1 MRTHTSVLPILLSLL
16 LLTACG
22 TDSAKASDPDQT
34 KKSDLDQ
41 AQHIEQ
47 FQPETTTQA
56 LGAEG
61 DIGDDTP
68 LEWPA
73 ERMGSILPA
82 PNAVITSIDQGSA
95 FFGEGAPDYITVVS
109 LKGMDSKSCEDY
121 ADRLE
126 QLGFTDDVTTQDT
139 GTKYLYSGSM
149 DSDGTGVTFQYD
161 LSGDTGFISYNPMLT
176 SDFLKKWPAERM
188 GNIPDPGCDLISFE
202 SEGKGQDEICTVE
215 FATMNEK
222 AAENYAADLEA
233 LGYLPETNTSDG
245 EWIMF
250 KGFDDSGSGVV
261 FNYSVIYENG
271 TISYGK
277 KDAFPAEQ
285 LDI

>member
-16 LLTACG
+16 LLTACDS
-22 TDSAKASDPDQT
+22 DSAKASDPDQT

-68 LEWPA
+68 LEWP
-73 ERMGSILPA
+73 
-82 PNAVITSIDQGSA
+82 T
-95 FFGEGAPDYITVVS
+95 
-109 LKGMDSKSCEDY
+109 
-121 ADRLE
+121 
-126 QLGFTDDVTTQDT
+126 
-139 GTKYLYSGSM
+139 
-149 DSDGTGVTFQYD
+149 
-161 LSGDTGFISYNPMLT
+161 
-176 SDFLKKWPAERM
+176 ERM

-261 FNYSVIYENG
+261 FNYTVIYENG

-277 KDAFPAEQ
+277 KDA
-285 LDI
+285 LSGC